1 MVVLCGRGTFE
12 AKDQAV
18 GAETFAKPAM
28 VQKPKL
34 FKTFPP
40 STSGKVRAEMVVVM
54 KPIEEVFEAKTEP
67 RFKPKKGSVI
77 PAKRRLVKTMMFNC
91 IVESIASL
99 FCFRSHNNG
108 SCPEIVLPIN
118 TSNSM
123 IDKKTKKE
131 PFHTPEFLY
140 TDLKKF

>member
-1 MVVLCGRGTFE
+1 
-12 AKDQAV
+12 
-18 GAETFAKPAM
+18 
-28 VQKPKL
+28 
-34 FKTFPP
+34 
-40 STSGKVRAEMVVVM
+40 MVVVM
-54 KPIEEVFEAKTEP
+54 KPIEEVFESKTEP

-99 FCFRSHNNG
+99 FCFRSHNNNG
-108 SCPEIVLPIN
+108 SCPEIVSPIN

-131 PFHTPEFLY
+131 TSIPLNFFTLI
-140 TDLKKF
+140 